1 MKNKLK
7 IILIIFGVFLFWNN
21 RTVAQNNRMVKS
33 KSYNLL
39 LKKLLKHDVPEI
51 SVDSL
56 NKIKGS
62 VLLLDAREI
71 TEYNVSHLSEAKYVG
86 YKDFNVDSIH
96 NTNKNQPIVVY
107 CSVGY
112 RSEKITEKLM
122 NAGFT
127 NVQNLYGGIFEWK
140 NKKLDVYDAHG
151 VTNNVHP
158 YNSTWGIWLKN
169 ADKVYKNNDL
179 SIQKK

>member
-1 MKNKLK
+1 
-7 IILIIFGVFLFWNN
+7 
-21 RTVAQNNRMVKS
+21 MVKS

-39 LKKLLKHDVPEI
+39 LKTLLKHDVPEI
-51 SVDSL
+51 SIDSL
-56 NKIKGS
+56 NKIKDT

-71 TEYNVSHLSEAKYVG
+71 AEFNVSHLNNAKYVG
-86 YKDFNVDSIH
+86 YKTFNIDLLH

-112 RSEKITEKLM
+112 RSEKVTEKLI

-140 NKKLDVYDAHG
+140 NKKLDVYNSNG

-158 YNSTWGIWLKN
+158 YSNTWGIWLKY
-169 ADKVYKNNDL
+169 ADKVYKNPDL
-179 SIQKK
+179 SKQKK

>member
-1 MKNKLK
+1 MINKVIFLVCAFLIFLFYSNETIAQKNK
-7 IILIIFGVFLFWNN
+7 
-21 RTVAQNNRMVKS
+21 MVKS

-56 NKIKGS
+56 NKIKDN
-62 VLLLDAREI
+62 VFLLDAREI
-71 TEYNVSHLSEAKYVG
+71 AEFNVSHLGNAKFVG
-86 YKDFNVDSIH
+86 YKNFNIDSLQ
-96 NTNKNQPIVVY
+96 NTDKNQSIVVY

-112 RSEKITEKLM
+112 RSEKITEKLI

-140 NKKLDVYDAHG
+140 NKKLDVYDNNG
-151 VTNNVHP
+151 ITNNIHP
-158 YNSTWGIWLKN
+158 YNNTWGLWLKN
-169 ADKVYKNNDL
+169 GKKVYKNPDIT
-179 SIQKK
+179 IQKK

>member
-1 MKNKLK
+1 MINNSK
-7 IILIIFGVFLFWNN
+7 ILLFLFGTFLFWNYP
-21 RTVAQNNRMVKS
+21 TIAQNNRMVKS
-33 KSYNLL
+33 NSYNLL

-51 SVDSL
+51 SIDSL
-56 NKIKGS
+56 HKINET

-71 TEYNVSHLSEAKYVG
+71 AEFNVSHLNNAEYVG
-86 YKDFNVDSIH
+86 YKTFNIDSLR

-127 NVQNLYGGIFEWK
+127 NVKNLYGGIFEWK
-140 NKKLDVYDAHG
+140 NKKLDVYDAKG
-151 VTNNVHP
+151 LTNNVHP

-169 ADKVYKNNDL
+169 ADKVYKTPDL
-179 SIQKK
+179 STQKK

>member
-1 MKNKLK
+1 MKTKFGIFLL
-7 IILIIFGVFLFWNN
+7 LITIFIFYNN
-21 RTVAQNNRMVKS
+21 ETVAQHTRMVKS

-51 SVDSL
+51 SIDTL
-56 NKIKGS
+56 NKKKDT

-71 TEYNVSHLSEAKYVG
+71 AEYNVSHLYNAKYVG
-86 YKDFNVDSIH
+86 YKDFNIDLLH

-112 RSEKITEKLM
+112 RSEKITEKLLD
-122 NAGFT
+122 AGFT

-140 NKKLDVYDAHG
+140 NKKLDVVDANG

-158 YNSTWGIWLKN
+158 YSKTWGLWLKN
-169 ADKVYKNNDL
+169 ANKIYETPE
-179 SIQKK
+179 

>member
-1 MKNKLK
+1 MKINFK
-7 IILIIFGVFLFWNN
+7 ILLFLSATFLFFNN
-21 RTVAQNNRMVKS
+21 AAVAQNNRMVKS

-39 LKKLLKHDVPEI
+39 LKTLLKHDVPEI
-51 SVDSL
+51 SINSL
-56 NKIKGS
+56 NKIKNN

-71 TEYNVSHLSEAKYVG
+71 AEFNVSHLNNAKYVG
-86 YKDFNVDSIH
+86 YKTFNIDSLH
-96 NTNKNQPIVVY
+96 NTNKNEPIVVY

-112 RSEKITEKLM
+112 RSEKITEKLI

-140 NKKLDVYDAHG
+140 NKKLDVYNANG

-158 YNSTWGIWLKN
+158 YSSTWGIWLKN
-169 ADKVYKNNDL
+169 ATKVYKNPDL
-179 SIQKK
+179 SKQKK

>member
-1 MKNKLK
+1 MANNLK
-7 IILIIFGVFLFWNN
+7 IFLFLFVSFCFCNYD
-21 RTVAQNNRMVKS
+21 TMAQNKRMVKS
-33 KSYNLL
+33 KSYHLL

-56 NKIKGS
+56 KEINGAA
-62 VLLLDAREI
+62 LLLDAREI
-71 TEYNVSHLSEAKYVG
+71 VEFNVSHLINAKWVG
-86 YKDFNVDSIH
+86 YKTFSLDSLQNIDKH
-96 NTNKNQPIVVY
+96 LPIIVY

-112 RSEKITEKLM
+112 RSEKITEKLI

-140 NKKLDVYDAHG
+140 NKIFDVYNDSG

-158 YNSTWGIWLKN
+158 YNNTWGLWLKN
-169 ADKVYKNNDL
+169 GNKVYQYPN
-179 SIQKK
+179 ITQQK